1 MEVLDFRVIMHDM
14 QENIIA
20 GKSSGFC
27 GFLRRYVSQNIV
39 AITGN
44 VRLNRFTLF
53 YVLIDRFSQLLRC
66 EVVLHFINT

>member
-1 MEVLDFRVIMHDM
+1 MTLEVGGEGWEGKSGVAGNRAMM
-14 QENIIA
+14 REWENIIA

-44 VRLNRFTLF
+44 VQLNRFTLF
-53 YVLIDRFSQLLRC
+53 YVF
-66 EVVLHFINT
+66 NW

>member
-53 YVLIDRFSQLLRC
+53 YVF
-66 EVVLHFINT
+66 N